1 MPGSI
6 ALCFSLQASFSS
18 GGQAGGGGQEEVRE
32 VCQKV
37 NNLIRV

>member
-1 MPGSI
+1 MLGSI

-18 GGQAGGGGQEEVRE
+18 GGHAGGGGQEEVRE

-37 NNLIRV
+37 KTRIRV